1 MEPFPLSKPFPHK
14 KEEKNENGSQ
24 FFCLIIS
31 RTDTATETI
40 LLSQTKGRPSLTSEN
55 TLKPSS
61 AFSCIELDF

>member
-1 MEPFPLSKPFPHK
+1 MEPFPLSRPFPHK
-14 KEEKNENGSQ
+14 NEEKNKNGSQ

-55 TLKPSS
+55 TLKP
-61 AFSCIELDF
+61 